1 MTNLELA
8 ILTYAHILPK
18 LHNMAG
24 TMKLTIVASLIVG
37 PLPLHLPSKSRAP
50 ASRLTV
56 PCTPSQT
63 MSFEDFKQAWCPAF
77 AWIFQSS
84 LTCC

>member
-37 PLPLHLPSKSRAP
+37 PLPLHLPRAEHQP
-50 ASRLTV
+50 LDCAVHAQPDDEL
-56 PCTPSQT
+56 
-63 MSFEDFKQAWCPAF
+63 
-77 AWIFQSS
+77 
-84 LTCC
+84 